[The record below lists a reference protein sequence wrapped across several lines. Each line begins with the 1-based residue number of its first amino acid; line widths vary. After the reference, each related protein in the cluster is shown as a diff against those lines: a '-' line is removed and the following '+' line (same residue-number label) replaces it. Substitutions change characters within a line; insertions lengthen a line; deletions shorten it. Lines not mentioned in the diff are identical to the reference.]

1 MSDTDKQLSEA
12 VLSAISDFEGIDE
25 AEGQPLYETVDLDAL
40 DDLFRTDSGQVTFR
54 YVDHVV
60 TVTSDGDVRIE
71 PADDH

>member
-1 MSDTDKQLSEA
+1 MSDTEKRLSEA
-12 VLSAISDFEGIDE
+12 VLRAISDFEGIDE

-40 DDLFRTDSGQVTFR
+40 DDLFRTDSGQVTFQ

-71 PADDH
+71 PTDDH